1 MECAPIENHVTFRR
15 TKNFRFLSLG
25 HTLNPHDHDKK
36 SVKIVVD
43 SVLSNETLCFK
54 DFKVVHLLLSINL
67 KATKRLAIKSILFR
81 S

>member
-1 MECAPIENHVTFRR
+1 MECASIENHVTFHRA
-15 TKNFRFLSLG
+15 KKVKVSILG

-54 DFKVVHLLLSINL
+54 DFKVVHLLLNITFEN
-67 KATKRLAIKSILFR
+67 
-81 S
+81 